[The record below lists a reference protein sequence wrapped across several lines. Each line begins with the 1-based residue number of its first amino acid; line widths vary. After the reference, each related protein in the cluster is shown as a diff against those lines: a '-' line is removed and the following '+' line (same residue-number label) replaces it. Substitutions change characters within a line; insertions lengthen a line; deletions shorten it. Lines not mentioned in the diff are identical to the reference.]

1 MEYALWVIH
10 NLKFTLMKLGLN
22 PYSNGICSLRVC
34 STSAPAETVG
44 LNPYSNGI
52 CSMRTINYA
61 YEIRESKS

>member
-1 MEYALWVIH
+1 
-10 NLKFTLMKLGLN
+10 MKLGLN